1 VTEIFGYN
9 NNICMGSINTLY
21 YCTLYT
27 SKSNQEDETYPYLKA
42 LEAVAS
48 RLRRVQQYES
58 ENDISQRQI
67 GLRHL
72 LSGISSHISSCVISA
87 TMAWYLVQ
95 HGTRFHFS
103 HEFKPLLL
111 TQFEAWYK
119 GEIYS
124 QRIRHRSRKKKTR
137 TSNRQSNQTT
147 ADDGSEDETE
157 VWMDSSVN
165 NYINRPPDDS
175 LFDNMCLWEYESKYD
190 MVTQR
195 PETFM
200 TEDLPCDESKLHYRF
215 NREHS
220 GFNYCCLYKRPNEC
234 IPKLYCSNSI
244 PDIEL
249 LELEKED
256 NVEEHTLAL
265 REVYALK
272 AMLLFYPFL
281 DKADILGN
289 HECLWQSFTY
299 QKTRLIH
306 HITTGEPIQPP
317 HLYLQTLQI
326 LQNIQDL
333 INIKK
338 IPKAD
343 ESLQVCT
350 TLNETEPPYDMSGTD
365 FEDQVQGNH
374 AVDDNFDEDVQIHH
388 LTDCVNLL
396 SENMSIFNNNNE
408 HTQRN
413 ISYASH
419 PSIVS
424 LQSTSFE
431 NIHDE
436 HHNLITQDN
445 EDDLMQGRASNV
457 QQGFNAVSNTFI
469 SILTK
474 ALETVNGE
482 LFRPQISSTN
492 EDMESI
498 HNSITSAILSLE
510 EYALQQNLDNKQKI
524 AFKAICA
531 SFMFSFLTE
540 MSGEISTVDMQQL
553 TLLLQRNGAVQQL
566 LMCVTG
572 PGGSGKSHVIKCS
585 RMYCKMFCDA
595 ISKPFNFSVFPITAT
610 TNAAAALLQG
620 CTIHSAALLNKKVVQ
635 IEIGC
640 DVNWPMTKI
649 LIIDEISMATSSLFK
664 SLDKNLRILTG
675 NRRLLYGG
683 IHIVFTG
690 DFMQLAPVQGTPI
703 YQNFDDYFWHQCLNS
718 AVFLD
723 ERNHRFINDPLWG
736 EILQRCQLGVPTE
749 QDINTVNERVLGTA
763 ILPNNVNCNETKL
776 VYGCYTNKKRNQIT
790 DACFFKYVS
799 CNSPSFHSSEDSSSA
814 ILIIK
819 GIVTKQNKDVGP
831 EFHKL
836 LWALCGDDNLTVGNS
851 CKVDPCLKLIEGIPL
866 MVNTNTGKENRIV
879 KGIIGNFVGVIWKH
893 QCNAHVENYHGYKVN
908 CAYISDIEYIV
919 LRLHVDGRLVYI
931 SPEMFHPIIKFP
943 GCNNMNVLKGYTI
956 QQFPVNVSLA
966 ITGHKLQGMTV
977 DILILSEIHLTQNW
991 LYVLLSRVT
1000 SLNGLYLMKP
1010 LKCNMFKPISQNL
1023 RRELEWLRGLETMLI
1038 NRINNI

>member
-1 VTEIFGYN
+1 
-9 NNICMGSINTLY
+9 
-21 YCTLYT
+21 
-27 SKSNQEDETYPYLKA
+27 
-42 LEAVAS
+42 
-48 RLRRVQQYES
+48 
-58 ENDISQRQI
+58 
-67 GLRHL
+67 
-72 LSGISSHISSCVISA
+72 
-87 TMAWYLVQ
+87 
-95 HGTRFHFS
+95 
-103 HEFKPLLL
+103 
-111 TQFEAWYK
+111 
-119 GEIYS
+119 
-124 QRIRHRSRKKKTR
+124 
-137 TSNRQSNQTT
+137 
-147 ADDGSEDETE
+147 
-157 VWMDSSVN
+157 
-165 NYINRPPDDS
+165 
-175 LFDNMCLWEYESKYD
+175 

-195 PETFM
+195 PETFIA
-200 TEDLPCDESKLHYRF
+200 EDLPCDESKLHYRF
-215 NREHS
+215 NRAHS

-234 IPKLYCSNSI
+234 IPKLYYSSSI

-256 NVEEHTLAL
+256 IVEEHTLAL

-272 AMLLFYPFL
+272 AMLMFYPFL
-281 DKADILGN
+281 DKSDILGN
-289 HECLWQSFTY
+289 HESLWHSFTY

-306 HITTGEPIQPP
+306 HITTGERIQSP
-317 HLYLQTLQI
+317 HLYLHTLQI

-338 IPKAD
+338 VPKGN

-350 TLNETEPPYDMSGTD
+350 TLNESDIPHDMLGTD
-365 FEDQVQGNH
+365 FAGHIQDNQ
-374 AVDDNFDEDVQIHH
+374 ALDDSFNEDVQIQH

-396 SENMSIFNNNNE
+396 SENMSVFNNNND
-408 HTQRN
+408 HSQRN
-413 ISYASH
+413 KTYASH

-424 LQSTSFE
+424 LQSTPIE
-431 NIHDE
+431 NFHTE
-436 HHNLITQDN
+436 HHSLITPDY
-445 EDDLMQGRASNV
+445 EDDLTHGRDINV
-457 QQGFNAVSNTFI
+457 QQGFNAVSHTFV

-482 LFRPQISSTN
+482 LFRPQIASTN
-492 EDMESI
+492 GDLESI
-498 HNSITSAILSLE
+498 PNSINSAILSLE

-524 AFKAICA
+524 AFKAICT
-531 SFMFSFLTE
+531 SFMLSFLSE
-540 MSGEISTVDMQQL
+540 MSGELSTVDMQQF
-553 TLLLQRNGAVQQL
+553 TILLQRNGAVQQL

-572 PGGSGKSHVIKCS
+572 PGGSGKSHVIKCC

-595 ISKPFNFSVFPITAT
+595 IGKPFNFSVFPITAT

-620 CTIHSAALLNKKVVQ
+620 CTIHSAALLNKSVVQ
-635 IEIGC
+635 IEFGC

-718 AVFLD
+718 AIFLD

-736 EILQRCQLGVPTE
+736 EILQRCQLGVPTD
-749 QDINTVNERVLGTA
+749 QDINTINARLLGTVV
-763 ILPNNVNCNETKL
+763 LPNNVNCNETKL

-799 CNSPSFHSSEDSSSA
+799 CNSPSFQSSEDPSSEV
-814 ILIIK
+814 LIIK

-851 CKVDPCLKLIEGIPL
+851 CKVDPCLKLIKGIPL

-879 KGIIGNFVGVIWKH
+879 KGIIGDFVGVIWKH
-893 QCNAHVENYHGYKVN
+893 QCNAHVEDYLGYKVH
-908 CAYISDIEYIV
+908 CAYVSDIEFIV
-919 LRLHVDGRLVYI
+919 LRLHVDGRLVHI
-931 SPEMFHPIIKFP
+931 SPEMFHPVIKFP

-1010 LKCNMFKPISQNL
+1010 LKCNMFKPISENL